1 MLNNEIY
8 CMILSKYSIVG
19 AAVDI
24 EQAKTFLAIVETG
37 SFLEA
42 ADKVYV
48 TQSTV
53 SARIKALENRL
64 GKTLFERNKS
74 GATLTPEGQQF
85 LKHADAMVRIWES
98 ARLEIS
104 LPKGF
109 ETSITIGGQYSLWD
123 GFLIDWLAVVR
134 SNYPQYAVRAKF
146 GFSVA
151 LMTQLI
157 NGSMDIGIMYA
168 PQSRPGFEVEHIFDD
183 EIILVAS
190 DPGSSKQPARNYVM
204 IDWGPEFLSDH
215 ALNYPD
221 ISVPGTHLELGAL
234 ATSYLIKSHSS
245 GYVPRRLAEDFI
257 KSKRLFEIED
267 APVFRYPVYAVY
279 SSENSNS
286 ALQTCL
292 SELKKAPFM

>member
-1 MLNNEIY
+1 M
-8 CMILSKYSIVG
+8 
-19 AAVDI
+19 DI

-42 ADKVYV
+42 ANKVFV

-53 SARIKALENRL
+53 SARIKTLENRL

-74 GATLTPEGQQF
+74 GATLTLEGQKF
-85 LKHADAMVRIWES
+85 LKHAEAIVRIWES
-98 ARLEIS
+98 ARLEIA

-134 SNYPQYAVRAKF
+134 SNHPQYAVRAKF
-146 GFSVA
+146 GFSTT

-157 NGSMDIGIMYA
+157 NGSIDIGVMYT
-168 PQSRPGFEVEHIFDD
+168 PQSRPGIEIEHIFDD

-190 DPGSSKQPARNYVM
+190 DPGASKQPARNYVM

-221 ISVPGTHLELGAL
+221 ISVPGTYLELGAL
-234 ATSYLIKSHSS
+234 ATNYLIKSHSS
-245 GYVPRRLAEDFI
+245 GYVPRRLANEFI
-257 KSKRLFEIED
+257 KSKKLYEIED

-279 SSENSNS
+279 SSENPNN
-286 ALQTCL
+286 ALQTCVL
-292 SELKKAPFM
+292 ELKKPSFH